1 MFIKVVNKQS
11 NIRRIIILTIFLT
24 ETRTVV
30 WEMKSLQFQ
39 PRKSFHSYPLHKNLI
54 YVILV
59 WGDNQ
64 HLNVHKRC
72 SYQEHFKLV
81 LGMSVSFSK
90 GKFLYLKFSPSAC
103 LVTTW
108 LSVDTIHSVVF
119 LLCKYRRGELSTFS
133 WDLKLE
139 FHFRLK
145 CQKIFNYSIIL
156 LSTSK
161 RLR

>member
-1 MFIKVVNKQS
+1 M
-11 NIRRIIILTIFLT
+11 
-24 ETRTVV
+24 
-30 WEMKSLQFQ
+30 WEKKRLQFQ
-39 PRKSFHSYPLHKNLI
+39 PKKSFHRYPLHKNLI

-64 HLNVHKRC
+64 HLNVHEKC

-119 LLCKYRRGELSTFS
+119 SLCKYQRSESSSFS
-133 WDLKLE
+133 WVLNLQ
-139 FHFRLK
+139 FHFWLK
-145 CQKIFNYSIIL
+145 DHKYS
-156 LSTSK
+156 SFPVSRRPCWSSSARSVWTSFLANITLCEHFK
-161 RLR
+161 DI

>member
-1 MFIKVVNKQS
+1 M
-11 NIRRIIILTIFLT
+11 ILTIFWT

-30 WEMKSLQFQ
+30 WEMKRLQFQ

-64 HLNVHKRC
+64 HLNVHEKC

-90 GKFLYLKFSPSAC
+90 EKFLYLKFSPSAC

-119 LLCKYRRGELSTFS
+119 LFCKYRRGESRSFSWVRNFQFHFWLKYHNFFDYSRNPLST
-133 WDLKLE
+133 L
-139 FHFRLK
+139 
-145 CQKIFNYSIIL
+145 QQL
-156 LSTSK
+156 LDECEDQF
-161 RLR
+161 LGQQIP

>member
-24 ETRTVV
+24 ETRTVE

-64 HLNVHKRC
+64 HLNVHEKC

-119 LLCKYRRGELSTFS
+119 LLCKYRRGESSSFS
-133 WDLKLE
+133 WVLNLH

-145 CQKIFNYSIIL
+145 YHNIFDYSSI
-156 LSTSK
+156 
-161 RLR
+161 